1 MGNWQYTL
9 LRMLYIILFILQPE
23 DVLQLAET
31 CTYVDVLI
39 K

>member
-1 MGNWQYTL
+1 MHVVY
-9 LRMLYIILFILQPE
+9 YFVFILQPQ

-31 CTYVDVLI
+31 CTYVDMLI

>member
-1 MGNWQYTL
+1 MHV
-9 LRMLYIILFILQPE
+9 LYYFVFILQPE

>member
-1 MGNWQYTL
+1 MHIVYYFVFT
-9 LRMLYIILFILQPE
+9 LQPE

-31 CTYVDVLI
+31 CTYINMLI

>member
-1 MGNWQYTL
+1 MTKQFIMYAV
-9 LRMLYIILFILQPE
+9 YYFVFILQPE

-31 CTYVDVLI
+31 CTYIDMLI